1 MSSLNAI
8 TPPSE
13 IRFVEYHVSHDNHA
27 AKRTGHARKEEAK
40 ADDVAPSAS
49 AGRVLFACLHISRFV
64 IKCE

>member
-27 AKRTGHARKEEAK
+27 AKRTGHAWKEEAK
-40 ADDVAPSAS
+40 ADDVASS
-49 AGRVLFACLHISRFV
+49 AGRVLFTCLHISRFV